1 MHKSAT
7 LSKFFGSKKKV
18 FLFDSA
24 SLKRQLP
31 SFIIHQKIH
40 KNRRCLA
47 GRRETRTVN
56 FWILPSW
63 RSALHGPV
71 RSVSSFKID
80 QIDQIRPH
88 IQFKKHTQNIKK

>member
-56 FWILPSW
+56 FWILPK
-63 RSALHGPV
+63 SA
-71 RSVSSFKID
+71 R
-80 QIDQIRPH
+80 
-88 IQFKKHTQNIKK
+88 KKHAQRNAGALVQVSQATYLLRLLATLSTWPGY